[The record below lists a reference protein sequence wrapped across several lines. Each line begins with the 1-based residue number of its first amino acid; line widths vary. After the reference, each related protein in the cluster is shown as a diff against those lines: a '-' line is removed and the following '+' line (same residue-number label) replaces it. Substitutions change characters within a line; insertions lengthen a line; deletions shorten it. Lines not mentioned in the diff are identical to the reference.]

1 MPKGD
6 SPKRDWIDVVD
17 GVLDRA
23 DRALDHLRKVPRR
36 RLDHVPDPKNPGN
49 PFEAPAPAKA
59 PPKVKE
65 LGDPGLLVQIYGKRS
80 CDKSGRAVKLI
91 QDKSLPARLIDVD
104 DPDNLG
110 LENRLIQATKRYA
123 TPWVYVRGAFLG
135 GFEDLLTLEKA
146 GELDALLA
154 APGERA

>member
-1 MPKGD
+1 
-6 SPKRDWIDVVD
+6 
-17 GVLDRA
+17 
-23 DRALDHLRKVPRR
+23 
-36 RLDHVPDPKNPGN
+36 
-49 PFEAPAPAKA
+49 
-59 PPKVKE
+59 VKE

-154 APGERA
+154 APGERS